1 MKTEKELTEELELL
15 YSQVIDETSG
25 KLPPI
30 VKGSRGYT
38 DHLTHATGNGG
49 KNGSDIASDRKQQGR
64 EKSIFLR
71 MCVVGFMGI
80 LIIVASLFLLT
91 PRLSDISPS
100 LLNPPAFSAK
110 TFRAPITAAP
120 EEGPASHEIT
130 EVISEPDTNSRSAN
144 SEKLIAVIDDTQSD
158 HITPLEDLKLT
169 KEKATRP
176 TPYLSD
182 EKTYTIQIR
191 ALTTRHAAEAQ
202 VQEFIGKGFDAHWR
216 KVTLS
221 GGDVWYRIFIGHFP
235 NIKDARAFRKILRT
249 DDSLKDCFI
258 RKL

>member
-80 LIIVASLFLLT
+80 LIIVASPLFINSEVERHKSIT
-91 PRLSDISPS
+91 AQPT
-100 LLNPPAFSAK
+100 AFSAK
-110 TFRAPITAAP
+110 TFRAPNH
-120 EEGPASHEIT
+120 G
-130 EVISEPDTNSRSAN
+130 NSRRRS
-144 SEKLIAVIDDTQSD
+144 
-158 HITPLEDLKLT
+158 
-169 KEKATRP
+169 
-176 TPYLSD
+176 
-182 EKTYTIQIR
+182 
-191 ALTTRHAAEAQ
+191 
-202 VQEFIGKGFDAHWR
+202 
-216 KVTLS
+216 
-221 GGDVWYRIFIGHFP
+221 RISR
-235 NIKDARAFRKILRT
+235 NN
-249 DDSLKDCFI
+249 
-258 RKL
+258 